1 MACFWHFSNERKLGA
16 LNAKRKVDTVISSL
30 NANVSG
36 VKAFQQK
43 FNVTSNNIAN
53 VNTDEFKKQRAL
65 LHEDDSGGIRVEVDK
80 VDTPG
85 YPKET
90 VVGGKVIQSETSNV
104 DLAEEMTET
113 IPTQAGYDANLKA
126 IQTEDEMMGTLLD
139 VVG

>member
-1 MACFWHFSNERKLGA
+1 M
-16 LNAKRKVDTVISSL
+16 ISSV
-30 NANVSG
+30 NANVAG

-43 FNVTSNNIAN
+43 LNVTANNIAN

-65 LHEDDSGGIRVEVDK
+65 LHQDDHGGIRVEIDK

-90 VVGGKVIQSETSNV
+90 VVDGKVVQSESSNV
-104 DLAEEMTET
+104 DLAEALTET

-126 IQTEDEMMGTLLD
+126 IQTEDEMTGTLLD